1 LSHTENLPVEGIF
14 QHGHFEVIMECP
26 RHQWRIQV
34 ASFGQLP
41 SPNICAV
48 PFKWRPSVINA
59 PPLMPTQV
67 ETEIKQYSK
76 INNILRLVQ
85 RQDFQMP
92 DFTQPL
98 VE

>member
-1 LSHTENLPVEGIF
+1 
-14 QHGHFEVIMECP
+14 
-26 RHQWRIQV
+26 
-34 ASFGQLP
+34 
-41 SPNICAV
+41 
-48 PFKWRPSVINA
+48 
-59 PPLMPTQV
+59 MPMQV